1 MQEIQKNI
9 NYFERKYGMVT
20 KEFFE
25 KFLKGELGDDMD
37 FFEWKASK
45 EVYDELEKEKK
56 LLLIAIK

>member
-9 NYFERKYGMVT
+9 SY
-20 KEFFE
+20 FE
-25 KFLKGELGDDMD
+25 KFLNGELGDDMD
-37 FFEWKASK
+37 FFEWKAAK